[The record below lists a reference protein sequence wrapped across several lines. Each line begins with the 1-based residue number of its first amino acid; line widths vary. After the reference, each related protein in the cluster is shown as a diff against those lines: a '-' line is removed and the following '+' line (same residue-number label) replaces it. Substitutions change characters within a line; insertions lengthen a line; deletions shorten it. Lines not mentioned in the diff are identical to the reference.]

1 MAGHSRPKDGVA
13 SARLCPGHPRSPA
26 KKGVDARDERG
37 HDVERLV
44 SHRYSGSMSPKSA
57 LKAKSEPSQPETSS
71 RPVALLAWYD
81 RHRRRLPWRAAP
93 GETSDPYRVWLSE
106 IMLQQ
111 TTVKAVGPY
120 FEKFV
125 ARWPDVTALGRASQ
139 DDVLRMWAGL
149 GYYSRARNLY
159 ACAVAVT
166 REHGGIFP
174 DTEEG
179 LRALPGIGPYTA
191 AAIAAIAFDRH
202 TMPVDGNI
210 ERVVSRLFAVE
221 DELPQAKPLIQ
232 QLAATLLANSRAG
245 DSAQALMDLGASI
258 CTPKKPACSL
268 CPLNEDCTAR
278 LQGKQ
283 ETFPRKAPKKSGTL
297 RRGAAFV
304 VTRGEELLV
313 RSRPEKGLLGGMTEV
328 PGSDWLA
335 GQDDAAAKLQAPALK
350 GLSRWQRKMGVVTH
364 VFTHFPLELVV
375 YTAKAAARTHAP
387 EGMRW
392 VPVATLADEALP
404 NVMRKVIAHALNLS
418 AGSSS

>member
-1 MAGHSRPKDGVA
+1 
-13 SARLCPGHPRSPA
+13 
-26 KKGVDARDERG
+26 
-37 HDVERLV
+37 
-44 SHRYSGSMSPKSA
+44 MSPKSA
-57 LKAKSEPSQPETSS
+57 LKAKSEPTQPEAGS
-71 RPVALLAWYD
+71 RPLALLRWYD
-81 RHRRRLPWRAAP
+81 RHRRRLPWRAAA
-93 GETSDPYRVWLSE
+93 GEASDPYRVWLSE

-166 REHGGIFP
+166 REHGGVFP

-191 AAIAAIAFDRH
+191 AAIAAIAFDRR

-221 DELPQAKPLIQ
+221 EELPQAKPLIQ
-232 QLAATLLANSRAG
+232 QLAATLLADSRAGDEKSRAG

-268 CPLNEDCTAR
+268 CPLNQDCTAR
-278 LQGKQ
+278 AQGAQ

-304 VTRGEELLV
+304 VTRGDELLV
-313 RSRPEKGLLGGMTEV
+313 RTRPEKGLLGGMTEV

-335 GQDDAAAKLQAPALK
+335 GQDDATARKQAPELK
-350 GLSRWQRKMGVVTH
+350 GLSRWQRKLGVVTH

-375 YTAKAAARTHAP
+375 YTVKAEARTRAP
-387 EGMRW
+387 KGMRW

-404 NVMRKVIAHALNLS
+404 NVMRKVIAHALD
-418 AGSSS
+418 